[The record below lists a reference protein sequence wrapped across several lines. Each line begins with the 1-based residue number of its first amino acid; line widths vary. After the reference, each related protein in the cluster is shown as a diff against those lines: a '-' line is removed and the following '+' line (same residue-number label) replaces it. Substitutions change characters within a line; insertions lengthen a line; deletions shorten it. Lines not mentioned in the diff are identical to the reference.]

1 MFFACA
7 ARALKNRDLFGFEY
21 VHSKGVELWQGKQVR
36 QDTDLNYT
44 LATCG
49 YRQVRFS
56 QHPGLLLGSWCAP
69 GPGLPWISVGVDSIL
84 RSPKTLRFDSWLK
97 TRKVRTRKTRFSFL
111 LRCLQCW
118 CCQVSTLS
126 PKPLKWHLH
135 GMVHLGKQAFQQP
148 SIYKPL
154 IQRKIPVS
162 LSYIYMYIVCTV
174 ENKNSMHIQVADL
187 VATGDASCQPSG
199 ACSPAPWQVRWAAWN
214 TRTWLWSWDCIDF
227 SLLLNVYECL

>member
-1 MFFACA
+1 MYIQ
-7 ARALKNRDLFGFEY
+7 R
-21 VHSKGVELWQGKQVR
+21 GVELWQGKQVR

-44 LATCG
+44 LATFG
-49 YRQVRFS
+49 YRQVRFF

-97 TRKVRTRKTRFSFL
+97 TRKVRTRKTRFSLL
-111 LRCLQCW
+111 LRCFQCW

-126 PKPLKWHLH
+126 PKPLTTVSWHLTWD
-135 GMVHLGKQAFQQP
+135 GPLGQATWT
-148 SIYKPL
+148 SISTTKH
-154 IQRKIPVS
+154 IQAIDTKENSSFTHI
-162 LSYIYMYIVCTV
+162 YIYICIYIYIYIYIVCTV

-214 TRTWLWSWDCIDF
+214 MRTWLWSWDYIDF
-227 SLLLNVYECL
+227 SLLMNVYECL